1 MQLPSQCQC
10 AVRCLVSELSQIQF
24 GIDRSVAYVPGGEG
38 ARAVTMPFSK
48 HVVDPRHI
56 EAMGLAF
63 QKVCDALNLTCGP
76 DDPQTDRIV
85 LKIIELTKAGEV
97 DPGRICARVLIE
109 QTKQPGSGEK

>member
-1 MQLPSQCQC
+1 MRRLGVWFRNCHKYNLASIDPLPMCR
-10 AVRCLVSELSQIQF
+10 AGRAH
-24 GIDRSVAYVPGGEG
+24 G
-38 ARAVTMPFSK
+38 AVTMPFSK

-56 EAMGLAF
+56 KAMRLAF
-63 QKVCDALNLTCGP
+63 QKVCDALHLECGP

-109 QTKQPGSGEK
+109 LTKQPGSGGK